1 MLPRAALC
9 PQAFTAP
16 TQRAGPGSH
25 SLRTQVQGLPG
36 PGQNA
41 DDPIG
46 EIQLEKQEQP
56 ARDGQNTLPEGR
68 QKPARGNVYPCPQ
81 QPGLL
86 RILSP
91 CLPPRRQSAGRL
103 KARWQE
109 SAPRHHRDQGSLRTQ
124 LVPHPCCGSCQS
136 GVQGFSPGPKSTPG
150 AGLTPMH
157 HTGTRS

>member
-9 PQAFTAP
+9 PQASTAP
-16 TQRAGPGSH
+16 TWRAGPGSH
-25 SLRTQVQGLPG
+25 SLRAHVQGLPR

-41 DDPIG
+41 DDPTG
-46 EIQLEKQEQP
+46 EIQLEKKGQP

-91 CLPPRRQSAGRL
+91 CLPPRHQSAGRL

-109 SAPRHHRDQGSLRTQ
+109 SAPRHYRGQGSLRTQ
-124 LVPHPCCGSCQS
+124 LMPHPCWGSCQP
-136 GVQGFSPGPKSTPG
+136 GVQGFSPGPKSIPG
-150 AGLTPMH
+150 AGLTPVH
-157 HTGTRS
+157 HTSTQS